1 MKKTVISIVI
11 PVYCVEPFLP
21 KCLNSIMAQSF
32 SDWECIL
39 IDDGSIDNS
48 GAICDSFADKDC
60 RFRVFHKKNGGVSAA
75 RNLGIEEANGE
86 WVTFID
92 ADDYVGETY
101 IHGLLQP
108 VLQGNMVDFIHG
120 GCTNYEN
127 GQITS
132 INQEYENF
140 VGSDKGKLFSSFRGL
155 VVSKLFKT
163 EIIHQHNLHFDVEMR
178 IAEDM
183 AFTMDYLFYV
193 NSYAFVPEKSYYYRR
208 DNEASATHI
217 KKWNNYQQYRQGFT
231 HLYNSTVRY
240 VESHSINEADSRLRY
255 EQRTAQYFEVLRS
268 MYHDRNLSRTKRME
282 ILQNDFKA
290 GLFQLFQYIN
300 VKDNRYPAVKLLSQN
315 KFYLFDIRQSMIE
328 VIEKVKECIKFYL
341 R

>member
-1 MKKTVISIVI
+1 MAESILSIIV
-11 PVYCVEPFLP
+11 PVYNADGFLEN
-21 KCLNSIMAQSF
+21 CLQSIISQSF
-32 SDWECIL
+32 TSWECIL
-39 IDDGSIDNS
+39 VNDGSVDRS
-48 GAICDSFADKDC
+48 AEICDSIASTDD
-60 RFRVFHKKNGGVSAA
+60 RFRVIHKNNGGASSA
-75 RNLGIEEANGE
+75 RNRGIVEARGK
-86 WVTFID
+86 WITFID
-92 ADDYVGETY
+92 ADDFIGETFLK
-101 IHGLLQP
+101 GLMQP
-108 VLQGNMVDFIHG
+108 ILDGEKVDFVHG
-120 GCTNYEN
+120 GCINYEN
-127 GQITS
+127 GQAS
-132 INQEYENF
+132 SVNQEYDYY
-140 VGSDKGKLFSSFRGL
+140 VGDNKGKLFRSFRGL
-155 VVSKLFKT
+155 VVSKLFNVS
-163 EIIHQHNLHFDVEMR
+163 ILLNNRLLFDEKMR
-178 IAEDM
+178 VAEDM
-183 AFTMDYLFYV
+183 AFTMDYLCFV
-193 NSYAFVPEKSYYYRR
+193 GSYAFVPEKSYYYRR

-328 VIEKVKECIKFYL
+328 VIEEVKECIKFYL